1 MISFKDKLLI
11 INTFANMVKNVKG
24 GSGHKSQARKF
35 ASTGVSKQTSKLRIV
50 EEDGEVYAQVTKVF
64 GNGMCDVLCI
74 DEKTRLCIIRG
85 KFRGRGK
92 RDNTI
97 RPGSWVLAGKR
108 EWESEKKDE
117 KEKCDLLEVYSD
129 FDIERLKKS
138 VHENWKIFAN
148 MDIVKSKTDVD
159 LEDTFEFSNSN
170 ADEYNR
176 VMQTLEKAPNSK
188 IALDVAAE
196 DEEVWIDEI

>member
-11 INTFANMVKNVKG
+11 INTFVNMVKNVKG

-50 EEDGEVYAQVTKVF
+50 EEDGEIYAQVIKVF

-97 RPGSWVLAGKR
+97 RPGSWVLVGKR

-148 MDIVKSKTDVD
+148 MDIVKSNTNVD

>member
-1 MISFKDKLLI
+1 MINI
-11 INTFANMVKNVKG
+11 FANMVKNVKG

-35 ASTGVSKQTSKLRIV
+35 ASTGASKQGSKLRVV
-50 EEDGEVYAQVTKVF
+50 EEEGEIYAQITKMF
-64 GNGMCDVLCI
+64 GNGMCDALCI
-74 DEKTRLCIIRG
+74 DEVTRLCIIRG

-92 RDNTI
+92 RDNTL
-97 RPGSWVLAGKR
+97 RVGSWVLAGKR

-148 MDIVKSKTDVD
+148 LDVGKSAA
-159 LEDTFEFSNSN
+159 DTGDETFVFSNTN
-170 ADEYNR
+170 NDEYER
-176 VMQTLEKAPNSK
+176 VMQTLEKAPNST
-188 IALDVAAE
+188 IALESTAE
-196 DEEVWIDEI
+196 EDAEVWIDEI

>member
-50 EEDGEVYAQVTKVF
+50 EEDGEIYAQVTKVF

-97 RPGSWVLAGKR
+97 RPGSWILAGKR

-117 KEKCDLLEVYSD
+117 KQKCDLLEVYSD

-148 MDIVKSKTDVD
+148 MDIVKSKTDID

-176 VMQTLEKAPNSK
+176 VMQTLEKAPNST
-188 IALDVAAE
+188 IALDATAE

>member
-1 MISFKDKLLI
+1 MINI
-11 INTFANMVKNVKG
+11 FANMVKNVKG

-35 ASTGVSKQTSKLRIV
+35 ASTGASKQGSKLRVV
-50 EEDGEVYAQVTKVF
+50 EEEGEIYAQITKMF
-64 GNGMCDVLCI
+64 GNGMCDALCI
-74 DEKTRLCIIRG
+74 DEVTRLCIIRG

-92 RDNTI
+92 RDNTL
-97 RPGSWVLAGKR
+97 RVGSWVLAGKR

-148 MDIVKSKTDVD
+148 LDVGKSAA
-159 LEDTFEFSNSN
+159 DTGDETFVFSYTNN
-170 ADEYNR
+170 DEYER
-176 VMQTLEKAPNSK
+176 VMQTLEKAPNST
-188 IALDVAAE
+188 IALESTAEE

>member
-50 EEDGEVYAQVTKVF
+50 EEDGEIYAQVTKVF

-74 DEKTRLCIIRG
+74 DEKIRLCIIRG

-97 RPGSWVLAGKR
+97 RPGSWVLVGKR

-188 IALDVAAE
+188 IALDVAEE

>member
-50 EEDGEVYAQVTKVF
+50 EEDGEIYAQVTKVF

-97 RPGSWVLAGKR
+97 RPGSWVLVGKR

-188 IALDVAAE
+188 IALDVAEE

>member
-1 MISFKDKLLI
+1 LISFKDKLLI

>member
-1 MISFKDKLLI
+1 
-11 INTFANMVKNVKG
+11 MVKNVKG